1 MFFNTLKVNYDKVIQ
16 VNNEFKV
23 NVNDQQVDKKHFK
36 EQCDIDDEDKVQQT
50 TMKKNPHEK
59 E

>member
-1 MFFNTLKVNYDKVIQ
+1 MNYDKVIQ

-36 EQCDIDDEDKVQQT
+36 EQCDIDDEDKGQQT